1 MSKMSKKK
9 VIGITGSMGSGKSEI
24 SRYLRKKYPVLDC
37 DQVNA
42 DLLKKGN
49 LGYQKLNDLRIVELD
64 SNGQIIKESLASYM
78 FSKAEHRKQVEAI
91 LHPLIFEQMHKWI
104 YEQESSIVFVE
115 MPILFEISAQDHFDS
130 IWCVVAD
137 LDVALS
143 RLQTYR
149 NFTRE
154 QALARLVSQ
163 MNPEEKMGMTLSRAR
178 CDAADPTIVPPP
190 PPAPGQNYGAPEPP
204 PSAPQEA
211 AYVSEALKL
220 NPGTYEELH
229 KKCKEIFPLPF
240 EGAKFV
246 LNKSLNQGF
255 HVSHSVALSSTNPS
269 GYRFGST
276 YVGTKMVNTFFTTI
290 YLLVEMK

>member
-1 MSKMSKKK
+1 MSKLSKKK

-64 SNGQIIKESLASYM
+64 SNGQIIKE
-78 FSKAEHRKQVEAI
+78 VEAI

-163 MNPEEKMGMTLSRAR
+163 MNPEEKMAKS
-178 CDAADPTIVPPP
+178 DIVL
-190 PPAPGQNYGAPEPP
+190 QNNGTVE
-204 PSAPQEA
+204 QLHKQIE
-211 AYVSEALKL
+211 EALK
-220 NPGTYEELH
+220 EEKVH
-229 KKCKEIFPLPF
+229 
-240 EGAKFV
+240 GD
-246 LNKSLNQGF
+246 
-255 HVSHSVALSSTNPS
+255 
-269 GYRFGST
+269 
-276 YVGTKMVNTFFTTI
+276 
-290 YLLVEMK
+290 

>member
-24 SRYLRKKYPVLDC
+24 SRYLRNKYPVLDC

-91 LHPLIFEQMHKWI
+91 LHPLIFKQMHKWI
-104 YEQESSIVFVE
+104 CEQESSIVFVE
-115 MPILFEISAQDHFDS
+115 MPILFEISAQEHFDS

-163 MNPEEKMGMTLSRAR
+163 MNPEEKMAKS
-178 CDAADPTIVPPP
+178 DIVLRNNSTVE
-190 PPAPGQNYGAPEPP
+190 QLHMQIED
-204 PSAPQEA
+204 
-211 AYVSEALKL
+211 ALKEEKL
-220 NPGTYEELH
+220 NGD
-229 KKCKEIFPLPF
+229 
-240 EGAKFV
+240 
-246 LNKSLNQGF
+246 
-255 HVSHSVALSSTNPS
+255 
-269 GYRFGST
+269 
-276 YVGTKMVNTFFTTI
+276 
-290 YLLVEMK
+290 

>member
-24 SRYLRKKYPVLDC
+24 SRYLRKKCPVLDC

-49 LGYQKLNDLRIVELD
+49 LGYQKLNDLHIVELD
-64 SNGQIIKESLASYM
+64 SNGEIIKESLASYM
-78 FSKAEHRKQVEAI
+78 FSNEEHRKQVEAI
-91 LHPLIFEQMHKWI
+91 LHPLIFDEMHKWI
-104 YEQESSIVFVE
+104 HEQESLIVFVE
-115 MPILFEISAQDHFDS
+115 MPILFEISAQEHFDS

-163 MNPEEKMGMTLSRAR
+163 MNPEEKMAKS
-178 CDAADPTIVPPP
+178 DIVLRNNSTVE
-190 PPAPGQNYGAPEPP
+190 QLHMQIED
-204 PSAPQEA
+204 
-211 AYVSEALKL
+211 ALKEEKL
-220 NPGTYEELH
+220 NGD
-229 KKCKEIFPLPF
+229 
-240 EGAKFV
+240 
-246 LNKSLNQGF
+246 
-255 HVSHSVALSSTNPS
+255 
-269 GYRFGST
+269 
-276 YVGTKMVNTFFTTI
+276 
-290 YLLVEMK
+290 

>member
-1 MSKMSKKK
+1 MSKLSEKK

-24 SRYLRKKYPVLDC
+24 ARYLRNKYPVLDC

-49 LGYQKLNDLRIVELD
+49 LGYQKLKEMNIVELD
-64 SNGQIIKESLASYM
+64 SQGQIIKESLASYM
-78 FSKAEHRKQVEAI
+78 FSSEQNRKCVEAI
-91 LHPLIFEQMHKWI
+91 LHPLIFEKMHEWI
-104 YEQESSIVFVE
+104 QNQDKSIVFVE

-163 MNPEEKMGMTLSRAR
+163 MNPEEKMAKS
-178 CDAADPTIVPPP
+178 DIVL
-190 PPAPGQNYGAPEPP
+190 QNNGTVE
-204 PSAPQEA
+204 QLHKQIE
-211 AYVSEALKL
+211 EALK
-220 NPGTYEELH
+220 EEKVH
-229 KKCKEIFPLPF
+229 
-240 EGAKFV
+240 GD
-246 LNKSLNQGF
+246 
-255 HVSHSVALSSTNPS
+255 
-269 GYRFGST
+269 
-276 YVGTKMVNTFFTTI
+276 
-290 YLLVEMK
+290 

>member
-1 MSKMSKKK
+1 MSKLSKKK
-9 VIGITGSMGSGKSEI
+9 VIGITGSMGSGKIEI

-163 MNPEEKMGMTLSRAR
+163 MNPEEKMAKS
-178 CDAADPTIVPPP
+178 DIVL
-190 PPAPGQNYGAPEPP
+190 QNNGTVE
-204 PSAPQEA
+204 QLHKQIE
-211 AYVSEALKL
+211 EALK
-220 NPGTYEELH
+220 EEKVH
-229 KKCKEIFPLPF
+229 
-240 EGAKFV
+240 GD
-246 LNKSLNQGF
+246 
-255 HVSHSVALSSTNPS
+255 
-269 GYRFGST
+269 
-276 YVGTKMVNTFFTTI
+276 
-290 YLLVEMK
+290 

>member
-49 LGYQKLNDLRIVELD
+49 LGYQKLNDLHIVELD
-64 SNGQIIKESLASYM
+64 SNGEIIKESLASYM
-78 FSKAEHRKQVEAI
+78 FSNIEHHRKQVEAI
-91 LHPLIFEQMHKWI
+91 LHPLIFDEMHKWI
-104 YEQESSIVFVE
+104 HEQESLTVFVE
-115 MPILFEISAQDHFDS
+115 MPILFEISAQEHFDS

-163 MNPEEKMGMTLSRAR
+163 MNPEEKMAKS
-178 CDAADPTIVPPP
+178 DIVLRNNSTVE
-190 PPAPGQNYGAPEPP
+190 QLHMQIED
-204 PSAPQEA
+204 
-211 AYVSEALKL
+211 ALKEEKL
-220 NPGTYEELH
+220 NGD
-229 KKCKEIFPLPF
+229 
-240 EGAKFV
+240 
-246 LNKSLNQGF
+246 
-255 HVSHSVALSSTNPS
+255 
-269 GYRFGST
+269 
-276 YVGTKMVNTFFTTI
+276 
-290 YLLVEMK
+290 

>member
-1 MSKMSKKK
+1 MSKLSKKK

-24 SRYLRKKYPVLDC
+24 YRYLRKKYPVLDC

-163 MNPEEKMGMTLSRAR
+163 MNPEEKMAKS
-178 CDAADPTIVPPP
+178 DIVL
-190 PPAPGQNYGAPEPP
+190 QNNGTVE
-204 PSAPQEA
+204 QLHKQIE
-211 AYVSEALKL
+211 EALK
-220 NPGTYEELH
+220 EEKVH
-229 KKCKEIFPLPF
+229 
-240 EGAKFV
+240 GD
-246 LNKSLNQGF
+246 
-255 HVSHSVALSSTNPS
+255 
-269 GYRFGST
+269 
-276 YVGTKMVNTFFTTI
+276 
-290 YLLVEMK
+290 

>member
-24 SRYLRKKYPVLDC
+24 SRYLRNKYPVLDC

-49 LGYQKLNDLRIVELD
+49 LGYEKLKKMNIVELD

-78 FSKAEHRKQVEAI
+78 FSNIEHRKQVEAI
-91 LHPLIFEQMHKWI
+91 LHPLIFDEMHKWI
-104 YEQESSIVFVE
+104 HEQESLIVFVE
-115 MPILFEISAQDHFDS
+115 MPILFEISAQEHFDS

-163 MNPEEKMGMTLSRAR
+163 MNPEEKMAKSN
-178 CDAADPTIVPPP
+178 IVLRNNSTVE
-190 PPAPGQNYGAPEPP
+190 QLHMQIED
-204 PSAPQEA
+204 
-211 AYVSEALKL
+211 ALKEEKL
-220 NPGTYEELH
+220 NGD
-229 KKCKEIFPLPF
+229 
-240 EGAKFV
+240 
-246 LNKSLNQGF
+246 
-255 HVSHSVALSSTNPS
+255 
-269 GYRFGST
+269 
-276 YVGTKMVNTFFTTI
+276 
-290 YLLVEMK
+290 

>member
-1 MSKMSKKK
+1 MSKLSKKK

-24 SRYLRKKYPVLDC
+24 SRYLRKKNPVLDC

-163 MNPEEKMGMTLSRAR
+163 MNPEEKMAKS
-178 CDAADPTIVPPP
+178 DIVL
-190 PPAPGQNYGAPEPP
+190 QNNGTVE
-204 PSAPQEA
+204 QLHKQIE
-211 AYVSEALKL
+211 EALK
-220 NPGTYEELH
+220 EEKVH
-229 KKCKEIFPLPF
+229 
-240 EGAKFV
+240 GD
-246 LNKSLNQGF
+246 
-255 HVSHSVALSSTNPS
+255 
-269 GYRFGST
+269 
-276 YVGTKMVNTFFTTI
+276 
-290 YLLVEMK
+290 

>member
-1 MSKMSKKK
+1 MK
-9 VIGITGSMGSGKSEI
+9 VIGITGSMGSGTSEI

-163 MNPEEKMGMTLSRAR
+163 MNPEEKMAKS
-178 CDAADPTIVPPP
+178 DIVL
-190 PPAPGQNYGAPEPP
+190 QNNGTVE
-204 PSAPQEA
+204 QLHKQIE
-211 AYVSEALKL
+211 EALK
-220 NPGTYEELH
+220 EEKVH
-229 KKCKEIFPLPF
+229 
-240 EGAKFV
+240 GD
-246 LNKSLNQGF
+246 
-255 HVSHSVALSSTNPS
+255 
-269 GYRFGST
+269 
-276 YVGTKMVNTFFTTI
+276 
-290 YLLVEMK
+290 

>member
-1 MSKMSKKK
+1 MSKLSKKK

-24 SRYLRKKYPVLDC
+24 SRYLKNKYPVLDC

-163 MNPEEKMGMTLSRAR
+163 MNPEEKMAKS
-178 CDAADPTIVPPP
+178 DIVL
-190 PPAPGQNYGAPEPP
+190 QNNGTVE
-204 PSAPQEA
+204 QLHKQIE
-211 AYVSEALKL
+211 EALK
-220 NPGTYEELH
+220 EEKVH
-229 KKCKEIFPLPF
+229 
-240 EGAKFV
+240 GD
-246 LNKSLNQGF
+246 
-255 HVSHSVALSSTNPS
+255 
-269 GYRFGST
+269 
-276 YVGTKMVNTFFTTI
+276 
-290 YLLVEMK
+290 

>member
-24 SRYLRKKYPVLDC
+24 SRYLRNKYPVLDC

-49 LGYQKLNDLRIVELD
+49 LGYEKLKKMNIVELD

-78 FSKAEHRKQVEAI
+78 FSNEKYRKQVEAI
-91 LHPLIFEQMHKWI
+91 LHPLIFDEMHKWI
-104 YEQESSIVFVE
+104 CEQDSSIVFVE
-115 MPILFEISAQDHFDS
+115 MPILFEISAQEHFDS

-163 MNPEEKMGMTLSRAR
+163 MNPEEKMAKS
-178 CDAADPTIVPPP
+178 DIVLRNNSTVE
-190 PPAPGQNYGAPEPP
+190 QLHMQIED
-204 PSAPQEA
+204 
-211 AYVSEALKL
+211 ALKEEKL
-220 NPGTYEELH
+220 NGD
-229 KKCKEIFPLPF
+229 
-240 EGAKFV
+240 
-246 LNKSLNQGF
+246 
-255 HVSHSVALSSTNPS
+255 
-269 GYRFGST
+269 
-276 YVGTKMVNTFFTTI
+276 
-290 YLLVEMK
+290 

>member
-24 SRYLRKKYPVLDC
+24 SRYLRNKYPVLDC

-49 LGYQKLNDLRIVELD
+49 LGYQKLNDLHIVELD
-64 SNGQIIKESLASYM
+64 SNGEIIKESLASYM
-78 FSKAEHRKQVEAI
+78 FSNEEHRKQVEAI
-91 LHPLIFEQMHKWI
+91 LHPLIFDEMHKWI
-104 YEQESSIVFVE
+104 HEQESLIVFVE
-115 MPILFEISAQDHFDS
+115 MPILFEISAQEHFDS

-163 MNPEEKMGMTLSRAR
+163 MNPEEKMAKS
-178 CDAADPTIVPPP
+178 DIVLRNNSTVE
-190 PPAPGQNYGAPEPP
+190 QLHMQIED
-204 PSAPQEA
+204 
-211 AYVSEALKL
+211 ALKEEKL
-220 NPGTYEELH
+220 NGD
-229 KKCKEIFPLPF
+229 
-240 EGAKFV
+240 
-246 LNKSLNQGF
+246 
-255 HVSHSVALSSTNPS
+255 
-269 GYRFGST
+269 
-276 YVGTKMVNTFFTTI
+276 
-290 YLLVEMK
+290 